1 MRKSVKRDSIGDVII
16 HRHDD
21 DDDDDDDDDTGGN
34 GNIRDNTEHTHTYP
48 YREKDFLV
56 TVTNGGGS
64 SIAEEGCE
72 LARRT
77 HRGARN
83 LMNAGVREPSGL
95 TAKSY
100 RYSSSSES
108 TPSVLVCFDERV
120 RARESYTCGD
130 IWRVHKVGNIQPLVA
145 MLPVYQARGSADIV
159 VYGEFL
165 CGGTSITELVSAHA
179 KTENRTRCARAVA
192 FQ

>member
-1 MRKSVKRDSIGDVII
+1 MVVRWSESASATFVCSRAREISDERTNGGGRGGGGGAEERRKQRVGRFLLENAREEEQEEEEVEVEEEEVEEEEEEEEEEKESE
-16 HRHDD
+16 
-21 DDDDDDDDDTGGN
+21 T
-34 GNIRDNTEHTHTYP
+34 
-48 YREKDFLV
+48 EKDFLV

-108 TPSVLVCFDERV
+108 TPSVLV
-120 RARESYTCGD
+120 
-130 IWRVHKVGNIQPLVA
+130 N
-145 MLPVYQARGSADIV
+145 
-159 VYGEFL
+159 
-165 CGGTSITELVSAHA
+165 
-179 KTENRTRCARAVA
+179 
-192 FQ
+192 

>member
-1 MRKSVKRDSIGDVII
+1 MVVRWSESASATFVCSRARETSDERTNGGGRGGGGGVEERRKRRVGRFLLENAREEEQEEEEEEEEV
-16 HRHDD
+16 
-21 DDDDDDDDDTGGN
+21 
-34 GNIRDNTEHTHTYP
+34 EEEEEEEEVEEEEEEE
-48 YREKDFLV
+48 EKDFLV

-108 TPSVLVCFDERV
+108 TPSVLGAITRPKAG
-120 RARESYTCGD
+120 R
-130 IWRVHKVGNIQPLVA
+130 
-145 MLPVYQARGSADIV
+145 LPSR
-159 VYGEFL
+159 
-165 CGGTSITELVSAHA
+165 
-179 KTENRTRCARAVA
+179 
-192 FQ
+192 